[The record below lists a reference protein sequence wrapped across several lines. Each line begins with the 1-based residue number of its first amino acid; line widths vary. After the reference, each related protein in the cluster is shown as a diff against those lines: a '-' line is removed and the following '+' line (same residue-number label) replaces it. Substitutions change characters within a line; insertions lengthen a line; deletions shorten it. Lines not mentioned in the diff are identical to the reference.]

1 MRDNSVRAG
10 ALWAGAAQTPV
21 AEVDC
26 HGRDNIYGFC
36 YEDILNP
43 KSSMRSIV
51 VAFVYLLTLSLMQ
64 LLLAFGSLDAARLLH
79 TQSQFAAYQPPLD
92 NAFFYVRR
100 FDPPRVPLAG
110 IRPPAWH
117 PR

>member
-51 VAFVYLLTLSLMQ
+51 VSFACIPMW
-64 LLLAFGSLDAARLLH
+64 GSNPGLKID
-79 TQSQFAAYQPPLD
+79 
-92 NAFFYVRR
+92 V
-100 FDPPRVPLAG
+100 
-110 IRPPAWH
+110 
-117 PR
+117 